1 MFKPLSFPVLSP
13 CSTIA
18 NLTAIEIEVH
28 TEQSNTNIKL
38 YVTHL
43 LALCMY
49 KMQKIHKIAER

>member
-28 TEQSNTNIKL
+28 TEQSNTNIKAICNSFVGPL
-38 YVTHL
+38 YV
-43 LALCMY
+43 
-49 KMQKIHKIAER
+49 